1 MEGGRKTAIG
11 KPEAAR
17 AGSSDEAK
25 KYLAGGTLFLT
36 SLNYCFNYINHTGF
50 LYSSIAN
57 QYSYHSHN
65 YYRSIINTTK
75 MTTSTDPTVFLTDLL
90 HTLQDF
96 VVDSIQDFQD
106 FTSMPKVRHW
116 LRIIVVVAGYILLR
130 PAIELFFKWLF
141 ERKNSKEEEELKK
154 KKEEEDKQLEAEG
167 LKKPKK
173 DGNSLRVGAKPESE
187 ESEKSEKK
195 EGVVKDNTKTAG
207 GGKKA
212 ATTAANETNKKD
224 SKTKDSKTKN
234 EDYEDSDQEDY
245 AEKIRASG
253 VLEWG
258 RDARKRK
265 QRQQTETE
273 QQQQQKKMDEEK
285 LMELLD
291 WSDGE
296 GKQ

>member
-1 MEGGRKTAIG
+1 
-11 KPEAAR
+11 
-17 AGSSDEAK
+17 
-25 KYLAGGTLFLT
+25 
-36 SLNYCFNYINHTGF
+36 
-50 LYSSIAN
+50 
-57 QYSYHSHN
+57 
-65 YYRSIINTTK
+65 

-90 HTLQDF
+90 HSLQDY
-96 VVDSIQDFQD
+96 VLDSLHDFQD
-106 FTSMPKVRHW
+106 FTSTPKVRHW
-116 LRIIVVVAGYILLR
+116 LRIIVIVAGYIMLR

-187 ESEKSEKK
+187 ESEKKK
-195 EGVVKDNTKTAG
+195 EGVVKDNTKTA

-224 SKTKDSKTKN
+224 SKTKN
-234 EDYEDSDQEDY
+234 EEYEDSDQEDF

-291 WSDGE
+291 WSDEE